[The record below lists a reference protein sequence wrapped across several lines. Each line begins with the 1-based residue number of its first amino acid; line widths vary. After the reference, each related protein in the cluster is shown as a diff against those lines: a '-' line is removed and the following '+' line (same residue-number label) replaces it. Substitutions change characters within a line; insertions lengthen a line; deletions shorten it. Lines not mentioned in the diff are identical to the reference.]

1 MNIFISN
8 LNYNTVESELQEL
21 FEQYGTV
28 ESAKIIMDR
37 DTGRSRGFGFVEMPN
52 SEEALQAIDQLNE
65 REFKDKVLRISQA
78 RPKEQNSR
86 PGGGRNFGGQN
97 RGGGNRGGSNWQ

>member
-21 FEQYGTV
+21 FEQHGTV

-52 SEEALQAIDQLNE
+52 DQEALQAIEQLNE
-65 REFKDKVLRISQA
+65 REFKSKVLRIAQA
-78 RPKEQNSR
+78 RPKEQQSRNSGGR
-86 PGGGRNFGGQN
+86 SYGGGRDRDN
-97 RGGGNRGGSNWQ
+97 RW

>member
-52 SEEALQAIDQLNE
+52 DQEALQAIEQLNE
-65 REFKDKVLRISQA
+65 REFKSKVLRIAQA
-78 RPKEQNSR
+78 RPKEQGQRN
-86 PGGGRNFGGQN
+86 GGGRSY
-97 RGGGNRGGSNWQ
+97 GGGNRDRDNRW

>member
-21 FEQYGTV
+21 FEQHGTV

-37 DTGRSRGFGFVEMPN
+37 ETGRSRGFGFVEMPN
-52 SEEALQAIDQLNE
+52 DQEALQAIEQLNE
-65 REFKDKVLRISQA
+65 REFKGKVLRIAQA
-78 RPKEQNSR
+78 RPKEQSGN
-86 PGGGRNFGGQN
+86 GGGRNY
-97 RGGGNRGGSNWQ
+97 GGGNRDRGNRW